1 MQEKASDELCIVS
14 AICSYQFL
22 NDLDNYF
29 TGFAAEQYVDLMI
42 PNIVYIII
50 TVYYNIIYII

>member
-1 MQEKASDELCIVS
+1 MHCVCYLQLSVS
-14 AICSYQFL
+14 KY
-22 NDLDNYF
+22 DLDNYF